1 MELFG
6 TRINKQLSKKNYLN
20 IFMIIFLMNNLVAF
34 GSEKKSY
41 SFHNNQKNTEL
52 DEIYKLKSIPYSKY
66 DKLGGQLKTFFGL
79 YSPKSLI
86 NNYPDLSIINT
97 SDAIRE
103 GYRLK
108 INDMTINKTNYKIKK
123 EALVGN

>member
-1 MELFG
+1 MKSFKKLTNTELS
-6 TRINKQLSKKNYLN
+6 INYIY
-20 IFMIIFLMNNLVAF
+20 IFMIIFLMNNLKAF
-34 GSEKKSY
+34 GTENKSY
-41 SFHNNQKNTEL
+41 SFQNIRKDAEL
-52 DEIYKLKSIPYSKY
+52 EEIYKLKSIPYIKY
-66 DKLGGQLKTFFGL
+66 DGVGGQLKTFFGL
-79 YSPKSLI
+79 YSPKSLT

-123 EALVGN
+123 EALVEN